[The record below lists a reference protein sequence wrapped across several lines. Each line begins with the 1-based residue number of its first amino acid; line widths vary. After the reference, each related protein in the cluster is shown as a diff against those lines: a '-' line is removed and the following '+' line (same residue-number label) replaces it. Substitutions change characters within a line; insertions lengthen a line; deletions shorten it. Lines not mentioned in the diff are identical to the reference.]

1 MFVLSKRRKSKG
13 KMKLISQLMASFL
26 ILCEGKKEQGTYTF
40 DITDLFLFF
49 THCNVH
55 DPEGDIR
62 DRVLSSSKEGP
73 HHKRNIYLCAL
84 IIRRKYHYS
93 AKKQHHLFLFMLAE
107 FTGI

>member
-26 ILCEGKKEQGTYTF
+26 TFVRKGKKEQGTYIF
-40 DITDLFLFF
+40 DIADLFLFF

-62 DRVLSSSKEGP
+62 DSVLSSSKEGP
-73 HHKRNIYLCAL
+73 HHKRNIDLCAL
-84 IIRRKYHYS
+84 ITCSKYHYS
-93 AKKQHHLFLFMLAE
+93 PKKQHH
-107 FTGI
+107 